1 MSPGAEEEQQLNG
14 AAHSRGPLSLQRYL
28 HRYRRGRH
36 MAGTLVLY
44 RMYRLYR
51 LYRRGRHLAGT
62 PFRLAVVGPATTR
75 TRVTAA
81 AAIAI
86 TAAGLAAL
94 LSSSAAPAGP
104 VTGVALMADTG
115 RTAGGG
121 GVSRDYQRGSLPWA
135 GHPRAVA
142 PSKAAPSRAPS
153 SAPPPSAA
161 APAAPSPTTHAP
173 VGGLS
178 QAEMDNA
185 VAIIEA
191 GQQMGLPPRAYVV
204 AISTALQESH
214 LRVLANPNVPG
225 STDHPNE
232 GVGYDHD
239 SIGLFQ
245 QRPSWGSVEQL
256 MDPHE
261 SARRFYAR
269 LVTIPDWAQMAVTV
283 AAQTV
288 QVSAFPDAYAKW
300 QPLAEQVVGAVA

>member
-1 MSPGAEEEQQLNG
+1 MFPGAEEDQQLSG
-14 AAHSRGPLSLQRYL
+14 AAHVRGLRRFRRYL

-36 MAGTLVLY
+36 TTHAYVGS
-44 RMYRLYR
+44 RI
-51 LYRRGRHLAGT
+51 GLAST
-62 PFRLAVVGPATTR
+62 VPAPLR

-81 AAIAI
+81 AVITI
-86 TAAGLAAL
+86 TAAAL
-94 LSSSAAPAGP
+94 GSTMSSSAAPLSSESE
-104 VTGVALMADTG
+104 VAFVADAE
-115 RTAGGG
+115 RAPAGG
-121 GVSRDYQRGSLPWA
+121 GVSRDFHRMPLPWS
-135 GHPRAVA
+135 GHPRGVPPTKATPA
-142 PSKAAPSRAPS
+142 PSGPRSAQASPPAAEAPS
-153 SAPPPSAA
+153 
-161 APAAPSPTTHAP
+161 AAPSPTVHAP

-191 GQQMGLPPRAYVV
+191 GQQMNLPPRAYVI
-204 AISTALQESH
+204 ALATALQESH

-225 STDHPNE
+225 SMGHPNE

-261 SARRFYAR
+261 SARRFYAALIR
-269 LVTIPDWAQMAVTV
+269 IPGWAQLAITV

-300 QPLAEQVVGAVA
+300 QPLAEQIVGAVV